1 MATIII
7 FLVVVAFA
15 WFILSQYLSSVQ
27 IAGRA
32 IADSVG
38 SSDANYIAADQFIT
52 TLIMGFLAIA
62 VFALAIW
69 AYNYNQHQATAGG
82 N

>member
-1 MATIII
+1 
-7 FLVVVAFA
+7 VVAFA

-38 SSDANYIAADQFIT
+38 SSDANYIAADQFMT

-69 AYNYNQHQATAGG
+69 AYNYNQKQATTGG

>member
-1 MATIII
+1 M
-7 FLVVVAFA
+7 VAFA

-38 SSDANYIAADQFIT
+38 SSDANYIAADQFMT

-62 VFALAIW
+62 IFALAIW
-69 AYNYNQHQATAGG
+69 VYNYNQNRAAGG
-82 N
+82 G

>member
-1 MATIII
+1 M
-7 FLVVVAFA
+7 VAFA

-38 SSDANYIAADQFIT
+38 SSDANYIAADQFMT

-62 VFALAIW
+62 IFALAIW
-69 AYNYNQHQATAGG
+69 VYNYNQNRDAGG
-82 N
+82 G